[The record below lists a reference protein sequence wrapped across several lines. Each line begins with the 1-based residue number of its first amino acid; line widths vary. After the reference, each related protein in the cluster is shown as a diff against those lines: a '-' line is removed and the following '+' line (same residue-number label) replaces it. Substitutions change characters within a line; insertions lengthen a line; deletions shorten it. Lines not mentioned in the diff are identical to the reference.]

1 MRYFSTQRPLGPG
14 CFPKV
19 QGNEVMEIE
28 NYDRKMFREE
38 IGREAWGSIVYRHPL
53 AEIDASIYELTPEKF
68 VTKCNKM

>member
-38 IGREAWGSIVYRHPL
+38 IGRAAWG
-53 AEIDASIYELTPEKF
+53 ASYTGTLWPRLMRQYTS
-68 VTKCNKM
+68 